1 MMHCNHYYIVTM
13 VALKAQTNSQL
24 LAFEIRA
31 NDILANAAVAL
42 TKVAVRLVELVVEVS
57 ENKVRYAYE

>member
-1 MMHCNHYYIVTM
+1 LT
-13 VALKAQTNSQL
+13 
-24 LAFEIRA
+24 FEVRA

-57 ENKVRYAYE
+57 ENKLRYVYE